1 MKEGIF
7 GIAMWCVP
15 LLGGFM
21 WAQAGNAPLTRSL
34 LPEWALLSASGAVAM
49 AALVGWAQ
57 PQKQPLWHPVPAVR
71 LWTLLGI
78 ASIAGTLTTFLVLPP
93 FAILSVPPYME
104 HRLLDAL
111 FPALHFPILSL
122 ILIPLQE
129 LYFRGRLLRNT
140 GPVQSVLLF
149 TLLACPFAPL
159 YGLVMGS
166 LLVWVHSR
174 THAVWTCIIVRVLAG
189 FFGSIFIL

>member
-57 PQKQPLWHPVPAVR
+57 PQKQPLRHPVPAVK

-93 FAILSVPPYME
+93 FTILSVPPYME
-104 HRLLDAL
+104 HRLFDAL

-129 LYFRGRLLRNT
+129 LYFRGVSTEYWPR
-140 GPVQSVLLF
+140 SI
-149 TLLACPFAPL
+149 CAPL
-159 YGLVMGS
+159 HTTDMPFCTAIRTRYGKSTGLGTFAD
-166 LLVWVHSR
+166 SR
-174 THAVWTCIIVRVLAG
+174 GMDLHHCPCTGW